1 MLLGMLVKLVD
12 GSNPARLREG
22 LAWLFEFVRP
32 RIYSVSGLLILSVIA
47 SALALVQ
54 PWLIKH
60 LIDEG
65 ILRKDFTHLMQTAI
79 CMFAVGVLSSA
90 LSCVSR
96 YFHTRLSGDILF
108 DLRKSIYSHLQ
119 KLPPSFYV
127 KRRLG
132 DIVSRIDGDV
142 SEIQRFSID
151 ALFTAFSSVVGLIGA
166 ICFMLMLSWP
176 LTLMLCVLVPFEILW
191 LSYMR
196 KKVAANTALLR
207 ERSAD
212 VSSYLVEKLPAM
224 KFVQSCVKEQAEI
237 EQYSSL
243 GQRYMHQ
250 LLRLQVVEFITKALP
265 VTAISFCKMLV
276 FVVGGYWVMAGQ
288 WQLGALIAF
297 STYLGM
303 AVGPVQ
309 SMMGLYV
316 AIQRMTVSLDRV
328 LELKGEPV
336 LVSDIK
342 APKELKNHTGD
353 LVCDGVWFRY
363 PGQDSY
369 VLRNVSFHIESGS
382 KVAFVGSSG
391 SGKTTLTDLLL
402 RFYDPDGGRVFL
414 GGIDLRNMS
423 LAHLRKKIA
432 IVSQDIVLFRGTLK
446 ENITYPSACSSLS
459 DLRQACD
466 RAKLTD
472 WIDSLPEGL
481 DTQMGERGQ
490 RLSGGQKQRL
500 AIARALL
507 QQPEILILDE
517 ATSAVD
523 EHTERE
529 ILDEIDLLF
538 TGKTRIVI
546 SHRKSTLEGCDRQ
559 LSFCNGGVK
568 VEIQKLE
575 LHKKTKA
582 EY

>member
-1 MLLGMLVKLVD
+1 MFLGILVKLVD
-12 GSNPARLREG
+12 VSDPARLRAG

-32 RIYSVSGLLILSVIA
+32 RIYSVGGLLILSIIA
-47 SALALVQ
+47 SALALAQ
-54 PWLIKH
+54 PWLVKQ

-79 CMFAVGVLSSA
+79 CMFAIAVLSSA
-90 LSCVSR
+90 LTGVSR
-96 YFHTRLSGDILF
+96 YFHTSLSGDILF

-119 KLPPSFYV
+119 KMSPSFYV

-151 ALFTAFSSVVGLIGA
+151 ALFTAVSSVVGLIGA
-166 ICFMLMLSWP
+166 ICFMLILSWP
-176 LTLMLCVLVPFEILW
+176 LTLLLCVLVPFEILW

-224 KFVQSCVKEQAEI
+224 KFVQSCVKEEAEI

-243 GQRYMHQ
+243 GQRYMYQ
-250 LLRLQVVEFITKALP
+250 LLRLQVIEFVTRALP
-265 VTAISFCKMLV
+265 VTVISFSKMLV
-276 FVVGGYWVMAGQ
+276 FVVGGYWVITGQ

-297 STYLGM
+297 TTYLGM

-316 AIQRMTVSLDRV
+316 AIQRMAVSLDRV

-336 LVSDIK
+336 LVSDIQ
-342 APKELKNHTGD
+342 APDDLKHHTGD
-353 LVCDGVWFRY
+353 LICDDVWFRY
-363 PGQDSY
+363 PGQDNY
-369 VLRNVSFHIESGS
+369 VLRNINFNIESGS
-382 KVAFVGSSG
+382 KVAFVGASG

-402 RFYDPDGGRVFL
+402 RFYDPDGGRIFL
-414 GGIDLRNMS
+414 GGIDLRNIS
-423 LAHLRKKIA
+423 IASLRKKIA
-432 IVSQDIVLFRGTLK
+432 IVSQDIVLFKGTLQ
-446 ENITYPSACSSLS
+446 ENISYSSSCSSLT
-459 DLRQACD
+459 DIRLACD

-481 DTQMGERGQ
+481 NTHMGERGQ

-529 ILDEIDLLF
+529 ILEEIDLLF

-546 SHRKSTLEGCDRQ
+546 SHRKSTLKGCAKKF
-559 LSFCNGGVK
+559 LFCNGE
-568 VEIQKLE
+568 VEVLKLE
-575 LHKKTKA
+575 A
-582 EY
+582 